1 MSDKIEI
8 NSAYI
13 VELTSIIEAK
23 KSKELISRIEE
34 LHIADIAEIIED
46 LSLENAK
53 YLFELISDE
62 EKSAAV
68 LVELEDDTREDLL
81 EDLSAKEIAKEVIDN
96 LESDDAADIIG
107 ELSED
112 KKEEVLS
119 HIEDEELASDISD
132 LLNYPEDTAGGLMAK
147 ELIKVN
153 ENWNTVQCLKEMRKQ
168 AEGIKKVYTIYVVNN
183 NDKLLGLLSLRKL
196 LLTERSTSIK
206 DIITTE
212 IISVKATTDD
222 KDVANIMHKY
232 DLVALPVIDD
242 LGKLIGRITVD
253 DVMDVAKE
261 EAEKDYQ
268 MASGISE
275 DVESGDSVFELTR
288 ARLPWLLIGMLGG
301 LLGAE
306 VIGIF
311 DLKKNLELAFF
322 IPLIAAM
329 GGNVG
334 VQSAAIVVQG
344 LANDSLKMENIF
356 QKLIKELGV
365 GLLNGIICSVIILGA
380 AFGLGYSM
388 ELSFTVSISLL
399 AVIVFA
405 AIFGTFIPLT
415 LEKYKIDPALATG
428 PFITTVNDVL
438 GLFIYFWI
446 GQAILGQAI
455 L

>member
-1 MSDKIEI
+1 MSDRIKI
-8 NSAYI
+8 NSTYI
-13 VELTSIIEAK
+13 EKIANLIDAKNSIELSV
-23 KSKELISRIEE
+23 LIAD
-34 LHIADIAEIIED
+34 LHTADIAEIIEGISPNNAHFLFD
-46 LSLENAK
+46 LIE
-53 YLFELISDE
+53 E

-68 LVELEDDTREDLL
+68 LVELEDDRREELLSDLTPR
-81 EDLSAKEIAKEVIDN
+81 EIAEEVIDN
-96 LESDDAADIIG
+96 LESDDAADVIG
-107 ELSED
+107 ELAEE
-112 KKEEVLS
+112 KKEAVLS
-119 HIEDEELASDISD
+119 HIEDLEHANDISD
-132 LLNYPEDTAGGLMAK
+132 LLTYPEDTAGGLMAK

-153 ENWNTVQCLKEMRKQ
+153 ENWNTFQCLKEMRKQ
-168 AEGIKKVYTIYVVNN
+168 AEEIKKVYTIYVVDDNN
-183 NDKLLGLLSLRKL
+183 KLLGLMSLRKL
-196 LLTERSTSIK
+196 LLTETSIAIK
-206 DIITTE
+206 DIIYTD
-212 IISVKATTDD
+212 IISVKVNEDD
-222 KDVANIMHKY
+222 EHVANIMNKY
-232 DLVALPVIDD
+232 DLIALPVVND
-242 LGKLIGRITVD
+242 LNQLLGRITID

-275 DVESGDSVFELTR
+275 DIESSDTVWELTR

-301 LLGAE
+301 LLGAK

-311 DLKKNLELAFF
+311 DLERNFELAFF

-388 ELSFTVSISLL
+388 ELSMTVSISLL
-399 AVIVFA
+399 AVIIFA
-405 AIFGTFIPLT
+405 ALFGTFIPLT

-428 PFITTVNDVL
+428 PFITTINDVI
-438 GLFIYFWI
+438 GLFIYFRI
-446 GQAILGQAI
+446 GQMIL
-455 L
+455 

>member
-1 MSDKIEI
+1 MSDRIEI
-8 NSAYI
+8 NSTYI
-13 VELTSIIEAK
+13 EQIENLIDANNSIELSV
-23 KSKELISRIEE
+23 LIAD
-34 LHIADIAEIIED
+34 LHIADIAEIIENMSPNNAHFLFD
-46 LSLENAK
+46 LIE
-53 YLFELISDE
+53 E

-81 EDLSAKEIAKEVIDN
+81 SDLTAKEIAKEVIDN
-96 LESDDAADIIG
+96 LESDDAADVIG
-107 ELSED
+107 ELAD
-112 KKEEVLS
+112 KKKEEVLS
-119 HIEDEELASDISD
+119 HIEDIEHASDISD
-132 LLNYPEDTAGGLMAK
+132 LLTYPEDTAGGLMAK

-153 ENWNTVQCLKEMRKQ
+153 ENWNTLQCLKEMRKQ
-168 AEGIKKVYTIYVVNN
+168 AEDVKKVYTIYVVDDDN
-183 NDKLLGLLSLRKL
+183 KLLGLMSLRKL
-196 LLTERSTSIK
+196 LLTETSTAIK
-206 DIITTE
+206 DIIYTD
-212 IISVKATTDD
+212 IISVKVNEDD
-222 KDVANIMHKY
+222 EHVANIMNKY
-232 DLVALPVIDD
+232 DLIALPVVNDSNQ
-242 LGKLIGRITVD
+242 LLGRITID

-275 DVESGDSVFELTR
+275 DVESSDTVWELTR

-301 LLGAE
+301 LLGAK

-311 DLKKNLELAFF
+311 DLERNFELAFF

-356 QKLIKELGV
+356 QKLIKELGI

-388 ELSFTVSISLL
+388 ELSMTVSISLL
-399 AVIVFA
+399 AVIIFA
-405 AIFGTFIPLT
+405 ALFGTFIPLT

-446 GQAILGQAI
+446 GQMIL
-455 L
+455 

>member
-1 MSDKIEI
+1 MSDRIEI

-13 VELTSIIEAK
+13 EQITALIESNNSAK
-23 KSKELISRIEE
+23 LSVMLAN

-46 LSLENAK
+46 IAIDDAHV
-53 YLFELISDE
+53 LFDLIEE
-62 EKSAAV
+62 EKSAAI

-81 EDLSAKEIAKEVIDN
+81 SDLTAKEIAKEVIDN
-96 LESDDAADIIG
+96 LESDDAADLIG

-119 HIEDEELASDISD
+119 LIEDTEHASDISD
-132 LLNYPEDTAGGLMAK
+132 LLTYPEDTAGGLMAK

-153 ENWNTVQCLKEMRKQ
+153 NNWNTLQCLKEMRKQ
-168 AEGIKKVYTIYVVNN
+168 AGDVKKVYTIYVVDDDNE
-183 NDKLLGLLSLRKL
+183 LLGSLSLRRL
-196 LLTERSTSIK
+196 LLAEKGSAIK
-206 DIITTE
+206 NIINTDIV
-212 IISVKATTDD
+212 SVKATEDD
-222 KDVANIMHKY
+222 EDVANILTKY
-232 DLVALPVIDD
+232 DLIALPVVDD
-242 LGKLIGRITVD
+242 FNRLIGRITFD
-253 DVMDVAKE
+253 DVMDVVKE

-275 DVESGDSVFELTR
+275 DVESSDSVWELTR
-288 ARLPWLLIGMLGG
+288 ARLPWLLIGMMGG

-306 VIGIF
+306 VIGIS
-311 DLKKNLELAFF
+311 DLKNNFELAFF

-344 LANDSLKMENIF
+344 LANDSLKMENIV

-365 GLLNGIICSVIILGA
+365 GLLNGIICSIIILVA

-388 ELSFTVSISLL
+388 ELSLTVSISLL

-446 GQAILGQAI
+446 GQL
-455 L
+455 LMS

>member
-1 MSDKIEI
+1 MSDRIEI

-13 VELTSIIEAK
+13 EKIATLIEANN
-23 KSKELISRIEE
+23 SIELGVIIAD
-34 LHIADIAEIIED
+34 LHIADIAEIIEGLSPNHAHFLFD
-46 LSLENAK
+46 LIE
-53 YLFELISDE
+53 E

-81 EDLSAKEIAKEVIDN
+81 ANLTAKEIAEEVIDN
-96 LESDDAADIIG
+96 LESDDAADVIG
-107 ELSED
+107 ELAEE

-119 HIEDEELASDISD
+119 HIENIEHASDISD
-132 LLNYPEDTAGGLMAK
+132 LLTYPEDTAGGLMAK

-153 ENWNTVQCLKEMRKQ
+153 ENWNTFQCLKEMRKQ
-168 AEGIKKVYTIYVVNN
+168 AEDVKKVYTIYVVDDNN
-183 NDKLLGLLSLRKL
+183 KLLGLMSLRKL
-196 LLTERSTSIK
+196 LLTETSTAIK
-206 DIITTE
+206 DIIYTD
-212 IISVKATTDD
+212 IISVKVNEDD
-222 KDVANIMHKY
+222 EHVANIMNKY
-232 DLVALPVIDD
+232 DLIALPVVND
-242 LGKLIGRITVD
+242 LNQLLGRITID

-275 DVESGDSVFELTR
+275 DVESSDTVWELTR

-301 LLGAE
+301 LLGAK

-311 DLKKNLELAFF
+311 DLERNFELAFF

-334 VQSAAIVVQG
+334 VQSSAIVVQG

-356 QKLIKELGV
+356 QKLIKELGI

-388 ELSFTVSISLL
+388 ELSMTVSISLL
-399 AVIVFA
+399 AVIIFA
-405 AIFGTFIPLT
+405 ALFGTFIPLT

-446 GQAILGQAI
+446 GQMIL
-455 L
+455 

>member
-13 VELTSIIEAK
+13 EELTSLIEAQN
-23 KSKELISRIEE
+23 SKELISRIVE

-68 LVELEDDTREDLL
+68 LVELEDDTREELL

-96 LESDDAADIIG
+96 LESDDAADLIG

-153 ENWNTVQCLKEMRKQ
+153 EKWNTLQCLREMRKQ
-168 AEGIKKVYTIYVVNN
+168 AEHVKQVHTIYVVND
-183 NDKLLGLLSLRKL
+183 NDILLGSMSLRRL
-196 LLTERSTSIK
+196 LLIETNTPIK
-206 DIITTE
+206 EIIKTD
-212 IISVKATTDD
+212 IISVNATEDD
-222 KDVANIMHKY
+222 EDVANIMNKY
-232 DLVALPVIDD
+232 DLIVLPVVNVDN
-242 LGKLIGRITVD
+242 KLIGRITID
-253 DVMDVAKE
+253 DVMDVVKE

-275 DVESGDSVFELTR
+275 DVESSDSVWTLTR
-288 ARLPWLLIGMLGG
+288 ARLPWLLIGMIGG
-301 LLGAE
+301 LLGAK

-311 DLKKNLELAFF
+311 DLENNFELAFF

-344 LANDSLKMENIF
+344 LANDSLKMDNIF

-365 GLLNGIICSVIILGA
+365 GLLNGFICSIIILGA

-388 ELSFTVSISLL
+388 ELSLTVSLSLL

-405 AIFGTFIPLT
+405 AVFGTFIPLT